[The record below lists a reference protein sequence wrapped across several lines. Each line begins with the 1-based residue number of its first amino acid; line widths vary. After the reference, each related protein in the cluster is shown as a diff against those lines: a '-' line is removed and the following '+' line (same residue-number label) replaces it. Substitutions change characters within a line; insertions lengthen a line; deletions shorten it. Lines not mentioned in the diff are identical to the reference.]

1 MKEVCMKKTLK
12 EKMLSKIKKMTKKHP
27 MFKYPALILVILVV
41 FVFDTLQYFSNNTKR
56 YVSMISVLFIFAL
69 SSSFTYLDNQNLEMK
84 QSIETSMQEESIN
97 EYDFQNQEDQMNKP
111 DAIEDSELILEDDI
125 LKEYDNEDVSEI
137 DNITTFTVDEILEEN
152 KETVANDLNQSE
164 SNHNELSDEDLVRHI
179 VETTVFDK
187 DDWKLLLINKQHPV
201 PDDYEFSLGTIK
213 GSMMCDERIVDEL
226 LAMLQAAKE
235 DQVNL
240 IICSPYR
247 DYNRQEVLFERKVK
261 AYMQKGYS
269 YLEAYSYASQT
280 VTVPGASEHQ
290 IGLAFDIISDEY
302 ASLNAGFGET
312 IAGKWLAENCC
323 EFGFILRY
331 PLGKEYITSIE
342 YEPWHFRYVGVE
354 AATIIMKTGITLEEF
369 VQQIEE

>member
-1 MKEVCMKKTLK
+1 MKKTLK

-41 FVFDTLQYFSNNTKR
+41 FVFDTFQYFSNNTKR

-69 SSSFTYLDNQNLEMK
+69 SSSFTYLDNQNLELK
-84 QSIETSMQEESIN
+84 QSIETSIQEESIN
-97 EYDFQNQEDQMNKP
+97 KYNFQNQEDQMNKP
-111 DAIEDSELILEDDI
+111 DVIEDSELILEDDI

-152 KETVANDLNQSE
+152 KESVANDMNQLE

-187 DDWKLLLINKQHPV
+187 EDWKLLLINKQHPV
-201 PDDYEFSLGTIK
+201 PDGYEFSLGTIK
-213 GSMMCDERIVDEL
+213 GSMMCDERIIDEL

-235 DQVNL
+235 EQVNL

-302 ASLNAGFGET
+302 ASLNAGFGDT
-312 IAGKWLAENCC
+312 TAGKWLAENCC

>member
-1 MKEVCMKKTLK
+1 MKKTLK
-12 EKMLSKIKKMTKKHP
+12 ERLLSNIKKTKKKHP
-27 MFKYPALILVILVV
+27 MFKYPAILLALLVV
-41 FVFDTLQYFSNNTKR
+41 FIFDTFHYFSCNTKR
-56 YVSMISVLFIFAL
+56 YLSIISVLFIFLL
-69 SSSFTYLDNQNLEMK
+69 SSSFTYLDIQISDSNSNSPLGLEYTNE
-84 QSIETSMQEESIN
+84 QVN
-97 EYDFQNQEDQMNKP
+97 EYNFNTLETQTP
-111 DAIEDSELILEDDI
+111 TPAAIEDDEVILDDDI

-137 DNITTFTVDEILEEN
+137 DHITTFTVDEILEEN
-152 KETVANDLNQSE
+152 KENYLSPNQDE
-164 SNHNELSDEDLVRHI
+164 FDQNQNLTDDEMVLSILENTHF
-179 VETTVFDK
+179 EK

-201 PDDYEFSLGTIK
+201 PDDYEFTLGTIK
-213 GSMMCDERIVDEL
+213 SSMMCDERIVDEL
-226 LAMLQAAKE
+226 LNMLQAAKD

-269 YLEAYSYASQT
+269 YIEAYSFASQT

-290 IGLAFDIISDEY
+290 IGLAFDIISDKY
-302 ASLNAGFGET
+302 SSLNAGFGET
-312 IAGKWLAENCC
+312 DAGKWLAEHCC